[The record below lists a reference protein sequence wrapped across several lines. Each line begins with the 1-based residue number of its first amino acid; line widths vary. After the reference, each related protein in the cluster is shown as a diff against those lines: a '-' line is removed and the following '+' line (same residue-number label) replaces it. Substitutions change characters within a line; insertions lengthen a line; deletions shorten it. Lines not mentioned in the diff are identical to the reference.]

1 MRWLASVIW
10 AVIAGLTTSG
20 VLAFV
25 MGGLDHAWVIVL
37 VNLAWLVVFLRAC
50 PKIYD
55 ISDRPTPPG

>member
-55 ISDRPTPPG
+55 ISGRPTPPG